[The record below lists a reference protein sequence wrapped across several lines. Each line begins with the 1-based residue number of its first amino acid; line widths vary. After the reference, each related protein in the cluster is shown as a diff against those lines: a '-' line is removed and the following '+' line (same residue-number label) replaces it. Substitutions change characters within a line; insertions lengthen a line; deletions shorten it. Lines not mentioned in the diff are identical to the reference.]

1 MQPQSNGTPMEF
13 FAAANGADGFRSYFD
28 EIFPSDTLDG
38 VFILKGGP
46 GTGKSTLLKE
56 LAKAFSRPE
65 IEAEIFYC
73 SSDPASLD
81 GLLLTHKDRRVAV
94 LDGTAPHERDARLP
108 GAADMLINLGD
119 GFDCSALRKRKSEI
133 LSLQKKKSLAYK
145 DAYFYLKLFG
155 IFLSKI
161 EAETESR
168 LKKDAVLAWT
178 KEHVFPHIQP
188 KEPRSFSPRLIRAF
202 SRDGIVRLCSYENN
216 CEKHFGFFGDMTTCG
231 ILLRETLSILKDAG
245 CGGLFAP
252 SPFTH
257 ALIDGLLLKD
267 EKIAICASNEEKN
280 GYLPCTDFFSAATE
294 ENEMRLREY
303 RAEGERFLALAKKAL
318 LQASEHH
325 FALEHIYTPAMHFD
339 RLSPIKA
346 ALKTQISTLLSVR
359 EFS

>member
-56 LAKAFSRPE
+56 LANAFSRPE

-81 GLLLTHKDRRVAV
+81 GLLLTHKERRVAV

-108 GAADMLINLGD
+108 GAADMLINLGE
-119 GFDCSALRKRKSEI
+119 GFDCAVLRKRKNEI

-145 DAYFYLKLFG
+145 DAYFYLRLFG

-161 EAETESR
+161 EAEIKPR
-168 LKKDAVLAWT
+168 LNKDAVLAWT
-178 KEHVFPHIQP
+178 KEKIFPHIQSKAIP
-188 KEPRSFSPRLIRAF
+188 SFSPRLIRAF
-202 SRDGIVRLCSYENN
+202 SRNGIVRLCSYENI
-216 CEKHFGFFGDMTTCG
+216 CEKNFGFFGDITACG
-231 ILLRETLSILKDAG
+231 VLLGEILSILTDAG
-245 CGGLFAP
+245 CGGFFAP
-252 SPFTH
+252 SPFAH
-257 ALIDGLLLKD
+257 ALIDGLFLKD
-267 EKIAICASNEEKN
+267 EKIAICVSAEEGN
-280 GYLPCTDFFSAATE
+280 GYLPCMDFFSAATE
-294 ENEMRLREY
+294 EIEIRLREL
-303 RAEGERFLALAKKAL
+303 RAEGERFLALARKAL
-318 LQASEHH
+318 LQASEYH

-346 ALKTQISTLLSVR
+346 ELKAQIATLLSVR